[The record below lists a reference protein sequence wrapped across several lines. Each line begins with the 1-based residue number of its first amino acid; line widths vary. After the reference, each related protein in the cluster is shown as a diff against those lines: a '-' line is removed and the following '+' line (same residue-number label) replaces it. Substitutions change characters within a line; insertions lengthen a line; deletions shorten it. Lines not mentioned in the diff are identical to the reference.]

1 MRLLSCYI
9 ENFGKLKDLSVTFE
23 DGCNVICR
31 ENGWGKS
38 TLAAFIKVM
47 LYGFEEE
54 KARDDLKNERKRY
67 RPWQGGVYGGRLEFE
82 AAGERYVLTRT
93 FGMKEKE
100 DSFSLRKKD
109 TNLECRD
116 FSKAVGEDLFS
127 LDCAS
132 FCRTVFLSQNDCE
145 TVSTDA
151 INARIGNLTDATDDI
166 NNYENVNQ
174 RFAGLL
180 NQMNPNRKTGSLYKC
195 REEIARLE
203 EEVRVGRSADQAMEK
218 LYESLQQK
226 RAEQD
231 ALKEEQA
238 LLAEKQQKIAAYK
251 DIQVKREAY
260 KSLCQEYQE
269 REEQAKA
276 RRACFP
282 AKVPERE
289 RLEEAIACSVRL
301 SAAKEKV
308 QIYEMSEEEI
318 RRENDLEK
326 LFREE
331 WPDPETCDLQ
341 AQHLREMQELRVLM
355 AGNSLSDEER
365 ERLDEGRNRFAQG
378 VPELSEFESVISEW
392 NECVERRNVLP
403 QKKLTCETL
412 QQISRTGAAGKGNR
426 TGRGAWRT
434 VLGILFLAAGLALL
448 ASGVWSA
455 VSGKSPSLAPAA
467 VAAGLIVLIAG
478 AALLFWQRGR
488 TGGREVSRS
497 PEPADND
504 GLEQMKRQIAQDEAF
519 IEQVE
524 SGTERFLERYG
535 MGWERKSEILD
546 RLYDL
551 KAAVR
556 EYITLSEREKASAQ
570 GQQEERYRE
579 LAEEVKAFLNK
590 YFPEEETDESA
601 FGSEL
606 ARIREA
612 AGEYA
617 VLKKKSNDLA
627 RAREAYRGLAGS
639 LEAFLAELSIE
650 PEPDLQAH
658 LLRIRSHL
666 QSYENSMQELLA
678 AKERKEAFETAENM
692 AEILQGEPA
701 ETMQPLQEI
710 TGRLEEI
717 AGRLEQLYEYMADDN
732 RHLDELRAESDQTA
746 ETAERL
752 SALRES
758 YEAGLEKYER
768 IKITREYLERAKIS
782 LTARYTEPIRKG
794 LVKYYASLTG
804 EDAGRILVDAN
815 VGVTVDELGMQRDPR
830 FFSAGYRDMIGICL
844 RMALVDAM
852 YREEKPF
859 VVFDDPFANLDD
871 SRLAGAL
878 NLLRQAGREYQIL
891 YFTCHDSRT
900 PQPDFT

>member
-1 MRLLSCYI
+1 M
-9 ENFGKLKDLSVTFE
+9 
-23 DGCNVICR
+23 
-31 ENGWGKS
+31 
-38 TLAAFIKVM
+38 
-47 LYGFEEE
+47 
-54 KARDDLKNERKRY
+54 
-67 RPWQGGVYGGRLEFE
+67 
-82 AAGERYVLTRT
+82 
-93 FGMKEKE
+93 
-100 DSFSLRKKD
+100 
-109 TNLECRD
+109 
-116 FSKAVGEDLFS
+116 
-127 LDCAS
+127 
-132 FCRTVFLSQNDCE
+132 
-145 TVSTDA
+145 
-151 INARIGNLTDATDDI
+151 
-166 NNYENVNQ
+166 
-174 RFAGLL
+174 
-180 NQMNPNRKTGSLYKC
+180 
-195 REEIARLE
+195 
-203 EEVRVGRSADQAMEK
+203 
-218 LYESLQQK
+218 
-226 RAEQD
+226 
-231 ALKEEQA
+231 
-238 LLAEKQQKIAAYK
+238 
-251 DIQVKREAY
+251 
-260 KSLCQEYQE
+260 
-269 REEQAKA
+269 
-276 RRACFP
+276 
-282 AKVPERE
+282 
-289 RLEEAIACSVRL
+289 RL

-355 AGNSLSDEER
+355 AGNRLSDEER

-378 VPELSEFESVISEW
+378 VPELSEFERVISEW

-412 QQISRTGAAGKGNR
+412 QQISRAGAAGEGNR
-426 TGRGAWRT
+426 TGRGAGRT
-434 VLGILFLAAGLALL
+434 VFGMLFLAAGLALL
-448 ASGVWSA
+448 VCGVWMA
-455 VSGKSPSLAPAA
+455 GSGKTMAPAA
-467 VAAGLIVLIAG
+467 AAGLIALIAG
-478 AALLFWQRGR
+478 AALLFLRRGR

-519 IEQVE
+519 IEQAE
-524 SGTERFLERYG
+524 SGTEKFLERYG
-535 MGWERKSEILD
+535 MVWERKSEILD

-556 EYITLSEREKASAQ
+556 EYITLSDQEKASAQ

-601 FGSEL
+601 FGPEL

-617 VLKKKSNDLA
+617 VLKKKRNDLA
-627 RAREAYRGLAGS
+627 RAREAYRELAGS

-692 AEILQGEPA
+692 AEILQEEPA

-717 AGRLEQLYEYMADDN
+717 AGRLEQLCEYMADDN

-758 YEAGLEKYER
+758 YEAGLKKYER

-794 LVKYYASLTG
+794 LVKYYAFLTG

-830 FFSAGYRDMIGICL
+830 FFSAGYRDMIGVCL

-852 YREEKPF
+852 YREDKPF